1 MRAPG
6 SASPNRLK
14 GYQCRITVKAA
25 SGASFPLPID
35 IKHELSTFATL
46 PVTALNM
53 PSGWAELDPLLQ
65 GQEQQVPILIS
76 ASPVPLTSVT
86 VQFDLADSSGRI
98 LKSVVETAQSNSVG
112 FLIPGYG
119 MSVTALTGEVTGLE
133 TSVSAALTTLRL
145 RHLTK

>member
-1 MRAPG
+1 
-6 SASPNRLK
+6 
-14 GYQCRITVKAA
+14 
-25 SGASFPLPID
+25 
-35 IKHELSTFATL
+35 
-46 PVTALNM
+46 M